1 MSINEDSQM
10 DDNKPEPN
18 IIYMNSAKHPQKIG
32 GVPLFNNEDSAQSAN
47 KMNDQMVMN
56 VQRQNFGENTQSDI
70 EDYNTPQ

>member
-1 MSINEDSQM
+1 M

-32 GVPLFNNEDSAQSAN
+32 GVPLFNHEDSAQSAN

-56 VQRQNFGENTQSDI
+56 VQR
-70 EDYNTPQ
+70 